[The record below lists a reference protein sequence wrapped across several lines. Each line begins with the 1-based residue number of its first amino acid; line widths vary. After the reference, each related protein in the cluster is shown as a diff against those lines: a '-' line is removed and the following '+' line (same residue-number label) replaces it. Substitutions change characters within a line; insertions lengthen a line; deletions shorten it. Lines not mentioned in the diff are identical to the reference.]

1 MSKSHQVEDN
11 IQDEDLQPI
20 HPIQVVARRT
30 GLSADVIRAWERRYA
45 AVEPHRTDTN
55 RRLYTNRDV
64 ERLLLMSRAI
74 ASGRRIGDVANLSVD
89 KLRGLVGINRL
100 DQEQGPVTVPKRI
113 PVQDHF
119 DTCLAAVQHLDPWA
133 LETALGNAAAA
144 VSVPILLNEIVS
156 ALMVHIGEQW
166 RSGWLRPC
174 HEHMTTAVLRSFL
187 GEMALS
193 RNMTGTGPV
202 LVVTTPVGQYHELG
216 ALMVAVVAA
225 SGGWQPLYLGPN
237 TPNDEIAF
245 AALAKAAAAVALS
258 ISHPTDDP
266 RLADRLRKLRRQLPQ
281 TIPLLAGGAAAP
293 GYKQALDEIGARQPA
308 GLDGLHRELDRL
320 RTPQR

>member
-1 MSKSHQVEDN
+1 MSKSQTEEN
-11 IQDEDLQPI
+11 IQEKNLQPI
-20 HPIQVVARRT
+20 HPIQVVARST
-30 GLSADVIRAWERRYA
+30 GLSADVIRAWERRYR

-55 RRLYTNRDV
+55 RRLYTDRDV
-64 ERLLLMSRAI
+64 ERLMLMSRAI
-74 ASGRRIGDVANLSVD
+74 ASGRRIGDVANLSLDELMELLGVD
-89 KLRGLVGINRL
+89 RP
-100 DQEQGPVTVPKRI
+100 DQEQKPVTIPERI

-119 DTCLAAVQHLDPWA
+119 DACLAAVRQLDPLR

-144 VSVPILLNEIVS
+144 VSVPRLLDEIVT
-156 ALMVHIGEQW
+156 ALMMHIGEQW
-166 RSGWLRPC
+166 RSGSLRPC

-237 TPNDEIAF
+237 TPNDEITF
-245 AALAKAAAAVALS
+245 AAVAKAALAVALS
-258 ISHPTDDP
+258 ISHPADDP

-281 TIPLLAGGAAAP
+281 NIPLLAGGAAAP
-293 GYKQALDEIGARQPA
+293 GYQQALDEIGARQPQ
-308 GLDGLHRELDRL
+308 GLDGLHGELDRL
-320 RTPQR
+320 RNPQR